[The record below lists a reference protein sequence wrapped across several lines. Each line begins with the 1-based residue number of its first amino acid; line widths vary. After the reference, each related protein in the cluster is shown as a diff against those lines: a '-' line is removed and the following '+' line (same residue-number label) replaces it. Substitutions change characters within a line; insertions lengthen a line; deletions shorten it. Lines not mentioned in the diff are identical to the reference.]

1 MKFWAVVILSFT
13 FCLSVVAQ
21 QEIDD
26 DYLSILLSE
35 EEEHSSAAFKPVIG
49 FGIGNF
55 SFYGDVA
62 DYFKSPINGLT
73 SYRFL
78 LSRNI
83 NKYFDIE
90 FHGTI
95 GKVGGSVYNAENE
108 TKIDFSGCMEDGKL
122 SAERIRRNRDNGIL
136 DVEDMKSVA
145 NFRSQI
151 FTGGVSVVYNF
162 NHLLERKRPIHPYIS
177 LGVEFFQ
184 FASKGDMFGANA
196 DGTKNT
202 EAYNYWA
209 DGTIRN
215 SNGDLMTRDYD
226 YETDLRS
233 LDLYGYGDY
242 SKTSIAIPIDLGLNV
257 TITDRVTC
265 RFGTAAHFP
274 FTDYVDNVKGGKGWK
289 NDIVLNTYVSLS
301 FDLFSRDEEIA
312 AVENFKNLKF
322 TVTDHLDEDGDG
334 VDDFNDEC
342 PGTPEGVKVNNNGC
356 PIDSD
361 KDGVPD
367 YLDKE
372 ENTPY
377 GSIVSSS
384 GIRMTDAQIITL
396 IYNPDAVGHNETRV
410 YSETSE
416 GSAATDSNKP
426 KGIPEKFKSVD
437 KNMDNYISHEEL
449 QQAIDQIFEG
459 TSNLTPADINEL
471 QDFFFEQ

>member
-1 MKFWAVVILSFT
+1 MKFWAVVILCFT
-13 FCLSVVAQ
+13 LGLPAFAQ
-21 QEIDD
+21 QEVIDD
-26 DYLSILLSE
+26 DYLSILLAE

-49 FGIGNF
+49 FGFGNF
-55 SFYGDVA
+55 SFYGDVT

-78 LSRNI
+78 ISRNI
-83 NKYFDIE
+83 NKYIDIE

-95 GKVGGSVYNAENE
+95 GKVGGNVYNAENT
-108 TKIDFSGCMEDGKL
+108 TKIDFSSCMENGKL
-122 SAERIRRNRDNGIL
+122 STERIKINREMGKL
-136 DVEDMKSVA
+136 DVEDMKSIA

-151 FTGGVSVVYNF
+151 FAGGVSVVYNF
-162 NHLLERKRPIHPYIS
+162 NHILERKRPIHPYIS
-177 LGVEFFQ
+177 LGIEFFQ
-184 FASKGDMFGANA
+184 FSSKGDILGA
-196 DGTKNT
+196 DG
-202 EAYNYWA
+202 EPYNYWP

-215 SNGDLMTRDYD
+215 SADALVTRDYD

-233 LDLYGYGDY
+233 LDLYGYGEY
-242 SKTSIAIPIDLGLNV
+242 SKTSVAIPIDLGLNV
-257 TITDRVTC
+257 TVSDRVTC
-265 RFGTAAHFP
+265 RFGSAAHFP
-274 FTDYVDNVKGGKGWK
+274 FTDYIDNVKGGKGWK
-289 NDIVLNTYVSLS
+289 NDIVLNTYVSLA
-301 FDLFSRDEEIA
+301 FDLFSSDDEIA

-322 TVTDHLDEDGDG
+322 TITDRLDEDGDG

-342 PGTPEGVKVNNNGC
+342 PGTPKDVKVTYNGC
-356 PIDSD
+356 PVDTD

-372 ENTPY
+372 DNTPF
-377 GSIVSSS
+377 GSIVSPS

-410 YSETSE
+410 YTETSE
-416 GSAATDSNKP
+416 GSVSTDSDKP

-459 TSNLTPADINEL
+459 NSNLTPADINEL